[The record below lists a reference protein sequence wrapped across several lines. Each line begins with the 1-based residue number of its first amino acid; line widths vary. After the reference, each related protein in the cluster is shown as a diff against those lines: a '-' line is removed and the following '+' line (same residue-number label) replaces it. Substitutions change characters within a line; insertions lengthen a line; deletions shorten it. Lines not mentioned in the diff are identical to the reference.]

1 MRIGVLGPVVAWRGE
16 RTVPVG
22 GARERYVLA
31 TLVLNADRLTPADR
45 LIDELWAVPPPTA
58 RAQLHNLVSRL
69 RSRLGGGVIVTRPTG
84 YELSSAAATVDV
96 LAFRELVARGRAAM
110 DAGDLR
116 PAETALT
123 DALALWR
130 GPALADVTAERAAS
144 VRLALHEERLVARE
158 ARLVCR
164 LALGRHDEVLAEVE
178 PLIAEHPYREGL
190 AETAMLVLAAVG
202 RQADALQL
210 YRQVYRR
217 LQDDLG
223 VSPGASLA
231 ELEQRI
237 LRGTVP
243 AVGRTAPA
251 VVPRQLPP
259 QTPALTGRHTIVTE
273 VAAALTE
280 GRGPATTVVTLV
292 GPGGVGK
299 TALAVAAARRVAA
312 AFPDG
317 QLFAVLRGAHRDP
330 VDPHDLAGR
339 FLRDLGVEGPAVP
352 ADPDERI
359 CLYRST
365 LAGRRVLLIL
375 DDAATEAQVRPLLP
389 GSASSAAL
397 VTSRH
402 QLAALLAPARWTVPA
417 LDPAESVELIASI
430 AGGQR
435 VAAEPEA
442 AREVAA
448 LCGNLPL
455 ATCVAAARL
464 TVHPQWTVAELRD
477 RLAGERGR
485 LDELAI
491 GDLDVRASIATSYH
505 LLAPA
510 ARLLLRRLGVAAT
523 TDWPAWFAAE
533 LLDDDGAVAGGVGD
547 GGALARRLLDV
558 LAEVHLI
565 EPLGLDAVGQQRY
578 RLHDLIAAFA
588 AERAAAEEK
597 PAEVDAALARV
608 LSGWAGLAG
617 VADERAG
624 HGMQSAAGLPVWPV
638 PRDADNP
645 ARTSPREWFDVEWPG
660 LVAAVQQAVDLGAAE
675 IAAELALRLSGF
687 LAMRTYDAER
697 DRVLRAAVA
706 VARANSADR
715 HLVRLLLSLFGLAAQ
730 RSAFTELP
738 ALAAEALVLAR
749 KLGDRL
755 AEVGALGNAGWA
767 AQSMGRLA
775 EAADWFGEAVAVCDG
790 SIPPQLARWMA
801 LSLARTRHEAGR
813 SAEALPVVER
823 LLATRD
829 PNETPRT
836 AALLLA
842 LSADALLG
850 AGRPDDARRALA
862 EAAGMIGGLGDELG
876 DATIEHA
883 LARVA
888 LYERNWSDA
897 HERLARTLPVLEKL
911 GVPTDL
917 AAALGTLGE
926 LELGRGRP
934 GAAADALRRSLELWT
949 RLDAPLEIAR
959 IRARLAYCEPGP
971 AAAHRRESRRILDD
985 LGLTGEALRLPGS
998 LSPAG

>member
-1 MRIGVLGPVVAWRGE
+1 MVMRVGVLGPVVAWQGE

-31 TLVLNADRLTPADR
+31 ALVLNTDRLTPADR

-69 RSRLGGGVIVTRPTG
+69 RARLGGGVIVTRPTG
-84 YELSSAAATVDV
+84 YELSSASAAVD
-96 LAFRELVARGRAAM
+96 LLEFRELVARGRLAM
-110 DAGDLR
+110 DAGDLA

-123 DALALWR
+123 GALALWR
-130 GPALADVTAERAAS
+130 GPALADVTAERATP
-144 VRLALHEERLVARE
+144 VRLALHEERLAARE
-158 ARLVCR
+158 TRLACR
-164 LALGRHDEVLAEVE
+164 LALGRYDEVLAEVE
-178 PLIAEHPYREGL
+178 PLVAEHPYREGL
-190 AETAMLVLAAVG
+190 AETAMLALAAVG

-231 ELEQRI
+231 GLEQRI
-237 LRGTVP
+237 LRGAVP
-243 AVGRTAPA
+243 AVGRATPA

-259 QTPALTGRHTIVTE
+259 QTPALTGRGTLVAE
-273 VAAALTE
+273 VAAALTA
-280 GRGPATTVVTLV
+280 GDSNVVTLV

-299 TALAVAAARRVAA
+299 TALAVTAARQVSG

-317 QLFAVLRGAHRDP
+317 QLFAVLRGAQRDP
-330 VDPHDLAGR
+330 ADPHDLAGR

-359 CLYRST
+359 SLYRST
-365 LAGRRVLLIL
+365 LAARRVLLVL

-389 GSASSAAL
+389 GSPSSATL

-402 QLAALLAPARWTVPA
+402 QLGALLAPARWTVPA
-417 LDPAESVELIASI
+417 LDPAESVELMASI

-435 VAAEPEA
+435 VSAEPEA

-464 TVHPQWTVAELRD
+464 TVHPQWTVVELRD

-491 GDLDVRASIATSYH
+491 GDLDVRASIATSYR

-510 ARLLLRRLGVAAT
+510 ARLLLRRLAVAAT
-523 TDWPAWFAAE
+523 TDWPAWFAAV
-533 LLDDDGAVAGGVGD
+533 LLDADGTSAG
-547 GGALARRLLDV
+547 RLLDV
-558 LAEVHLI
+558 LADVHLI
-565 EPLGLDAVGQQRY
+565 EPLGPDAVGQQRY

-588 AERAAAEEK
+588 AERAAAEEQ
-597 PAEVDAALARV
+597 PAELNAALVRV
-608 LSGWAGLAG
+608 LSGWSGLAG

-624 HGMQSAAGLPVWPV
+624 HGMQGAAGLPAWPV
-638 PRDADNP
+638 PHDADGP
-645 ARTSPREWFDVEWPG
+645 ARTTPREWFDVEWPG
-660 LVAAVQQAVDLGAAE
+660 LVMAVQQACDLGAAE

-706 VARANSADR
+706 AARANGADR
-715 HLVRLLLSLFGLAAQ
+715 HLVRLLLSLFGVAAQ

-738 ALAAEALVLAR
+738 ALAAEALALAR
-749 KLGDRL
+749 RVGDRL

-775 EAADWFGEAVAVCDG
+775 EAAHWFGEAVAVCDE

-813 SAEALPVVER
+813 SAEAVPVVER

-829 PNETPRT
+829 PDETPRS
-836 AALLLA
+836 AALLLT
-842 LSADALLG
+842 LGADALLG
-850 AGRPDDARRALA
+850 AGRPDDARQALA
-862 EAAGMIGGLGDELG
+862 EAARMIGGLGDELG
-876 DATIEHA
+876 DATIELA
-883 LARVA
+883 LARVD
-888 LYERNWSDA
+888 LYRRDWAAA
-897 HERLARTLPVLEKL
+897 HERLARTLPILEKL
-911 GVPTDL
+911 GVQTDL

-926 LELGRGRP
+926 LELSRGRP
-934 GAAADALRRSLELWT
+934 AQAADALRRSLQLWT
-949 RLDAPLEIAR
+949 RLDAPLEMAR
-959 IRARLAYCEPGP
+959 TRARLAYCEPDR
-971 AAAHRRESRRILDD
+971 AAAHRRESRRILRD
-985 LGLTGEALRLPGS
+985 LGLTDEALRLPAS
-998 LSPAG
+998 LAPAGTAPGR